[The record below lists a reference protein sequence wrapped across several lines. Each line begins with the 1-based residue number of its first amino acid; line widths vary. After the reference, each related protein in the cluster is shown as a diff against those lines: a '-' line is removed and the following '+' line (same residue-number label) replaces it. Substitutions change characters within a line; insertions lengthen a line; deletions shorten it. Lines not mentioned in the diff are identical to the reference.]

1 MAGELPPEHVLGQLE
16 KGRLSPVYLFY
27 GHSRFRLEKV
37 LHKIRDTYIPEGARD
52 FNLQLFYGDDKGPD
66 PAKVVSAI
74 IDASRSLPFISSNR
88 LIIVRRV
95 EGFSSSALEGFLPYL
110 DDPVPSTCLIF
121 VSSKP
126 DFRKKFYRK
135 IRDLGLSVHFKKLY
149 DNQVEPWIRRT
160 AKDLGFEMDEEARA
174 FLHQIVGN
182 RMGELYSELEKLYL
196 CHGKA
201 RIGLE
206 EVKELVLHSRVY
218 SVFELMDEISTRRVP
233 QSLSALKRFMEEEGK
248 DGVLRAMGML
258 NRQMR
263 LLWQTKSAME
273 GGGRSSDVA
282 QRLGLQGFQAGKLV
296 RQSKNWSRDDLE
308 EALDLLYRADGLLKS
323 GSQENLVFENL
334 VVSLCGKRKMPS
346 PAQTPGSSA

>member
-1 MAGELPPEHVLGQLE
+1 MSGELTPEQVLGQLE
-16 KGRLSPVYLFY
+16 KGRLSPIYLFY
-27 GHSRFRLEKV
+27 GDSRFRLEKV

-66 PAKVVSAI
+66 PFKVVSAI
-74 IDASRSLPFISSNR
+74 IDASRSIPFISSNR

-95 EGFSSSALEGFLPYL
+95 EGFPASALEGFLPYL
-110 DDPVPSTCLIF
+110 DEPVQSTCLIF

-135 IRDLGLSVHFKKLY
+135 IKDMGLGVSFKKLY
-149 DNQVEPWIRRT
+149 DNQVGPWIKRT
-160 AKDLGFEMDEEARA
+160 AKDLGFEMDEEASA

-182 RMGELYSELEKLYL
+182 SMGELYSELEKLYL
-196 CHGKA
+196 RHGKA

-218 SVFELMDEISTRRVP
+218 SVFELMDEISSRRAP
-233 QSLSALKRFMEEEGK
+233 QSLSASKRFLEEEGK
-248 DGVLRAMGML
+248 NGVLRAVGML

-263 LLWQTKSAME
+263 LLWQTKSVME
-273 GGGRSSDVA
+273 GGGPRSDVA
-282 QRLGLQGFQAGKLV
+282 RRLGLKGFQANKLV
-296 RQSKNWSRDDLE
+296 QQSKSWSTDDLE
-308 EALDLLYRADGLLKS
+308 GALDLLYRADGLLKS

-334 VVSLCGKRKMPS
+334 VVSLCGGW
-346 PAQTPGSSA
+346 QEV